1 MKEDTKGVSQTFSGL
16 RAASNISQPFLFFW
30 HNQKYMFMSQVLIQT
45 INKNMKCA
53 ECLIRPA
60 AENTLVEFFKF
71 SSSIPMQ
78 TEEDIYKSDRIILIV
93 NLQPK

>member
-45 INKNMKCA
+45 INKNIKKLKFLFWVLDGRTTRKKGFQPLYA
-53 ECLIRPA
+53 EKKIGIR
-60 AENTLVEFFKF
+60 
-71 SSSIPMQ
+71 
-78 TEEDIYKSDRIILIV
+78 
-93 NLQPK
+93 